1 MATGEYGKYLSDEYG
16 KCSVEY
22 GKVNPSQLESFTNTY
37 VVNMGNTYVVNMGNT
52 YVVNMGNTF
61 ILSV

>member
-22 GKVNPSQLESFTNTY
+22 GKVKVNPSQLESFTNTY
-37 VVNMGNTYVVNMGNT
+37 VVNMANTYVVNMGND
-52 YVVNMGNTF
+52 F
-61 ILSV
+61 FEC

>member
-22 GKVNPSQLESFTNTY
+22 GKVKVNPSQLESFTNTY
-37 VVNMGNTYVVNMGNT
+37 VVNMGNTYVVNMGN
-52 YVVNMGNTF
+52 NF
-61 ILSV
+61 FEC